1 MEKRGDIMNYNGFL
15 GEITKRFYRMSDS
28 EKRHYLK
35 LLRLI
40 LLIDED
46 EEIQD
51 ECVECPVT
59 YYQDRKK
66 KVIFY
71 IK

>member
-1 MEKRGDIMNYNGFL
+1 MEKRGDIMNYSGFL
-15 GEITKRFYRMSDS
+15 GEITKRFYRMSDA

-51 ECVECPVT
+51 EYVEFPVT
-59 YYQDRKK
+59 YYQEQEEKSY
-66 KVIFY
+66 FLN
-71 IK
+71 

>member
-1 MEKRGDIMNYNGFL
+1 MEKRGDIMDYNGFL
-15 GEITKRFYRMSDS
+15 GEITKRFYRMSDA

-35 LLRLI
+35 LLRLF

-51 ECVECPVT
+51 EYVEFPVT
-59 YYQDRKK
+59 YYQEQEEKSY
-66 KVIFY
+66 FLH
-71 IK
+71 

>member
-1 MEKRGDIMNYNGFL
+1 
-15 GEITKRFYRMSDS
+15 MSDF

-35 LLRLI
+35 LLKLI

-59 YYQDRKK
+59 YYQEREEKSC
-66 KVIFY
+66 FLN
-71 IK
+71 

>member
-1 MEKRGDIMNYNGFL
+1 MEKRGDIMDYNGFL
-15 GEITKRFYRMSDS
+15 GEITKRFYRMSDA

-40 LLIDED
+40 LLIDAD

-51 ECVECPVT
+51 EYVEFPVT
-59 YYQDRKK
+59 YYQEQEEKSY
-66 KVIFY
+66 FLN
-71 IK
+71 

>member
-1 MEKRGDIMNYNGFL
+1 MEKRGDIMNYNGFF
-15 GEITKRFYRMSDS
+15 GEIIKRFYRMSDF

-35 LLRLI
+35 LLKLI
-40 LLIDED
+40 LLIEED

-59 YYQDRKK
+59 YYQEQEEKSY
-66 KVIFY
+66 FLN
-71 IK
+71 

>member
-15 GEITKRFYRMSDS
+15 GEITKRFYRMSDA

-51 ECVECPVT
+51 EYVEFPVT
-59 YYQDRKK
+59 YYQEQEEKSY
-66 KVIFY
+66 FLN
-71 IK
+71 

>member
-1 MEKRGDIMNYNGFL
+1 MNYNGFL
-15 GEITKRFYRMSDS
+15 GEITKRFYRMSDA

-51 ECVECPVT
+51 EYVEFPVT
-59 YYQDRKK
+59 YYQEQEGKSY
-66 KVIFY
+66 FLH
-71 IK
+71 

>member
-1 MEKRGDIMNYNGFL
+1 MNYNGFL
-15 GEITKRFYRMSDS
+15 GEITKKFYRMSDA

-59 YYQDRKK
+59 YYHEQEEKSY
-66 KVIFY
+66 FLH
-71 IK
+71 

>member
-1 MEKRGDIMNYNGFL
+1 MNYSGFL
-15 GEITKRFYRMSDS
+15 GEITKRFHRMSDS

-59 YYQDRKK
+59 YYQEQKEK
-66 KVIFY
+66 SYFLH
-71 IK
+71 

>member
-1 MEKRGDIMNYNGFL
+1 MEKRGDIMDYNGFL
-15 GEITKRFYRMSDS
+15 GEITKRFYRMSDA

-51 ECVECPVT
+51 EYVEFPVT
-59 YYQDRKK
+59 YYQEQEEKSY
-66 KVIFY
+66 FLN
-71 IK
+71 

>member
-1 MEKRGDIMNYNGFL
+1 MNYSGFL
-15 GEITKRFYRMSDS
+15 GEITKRFYRMSDA

-51 ECVECPVT
+51 ECVEFPVT
-59 YYQDRKK
+59 YYQEQEEKSY
-66 KVIFY
+66 FLN
-71 IK
+71 